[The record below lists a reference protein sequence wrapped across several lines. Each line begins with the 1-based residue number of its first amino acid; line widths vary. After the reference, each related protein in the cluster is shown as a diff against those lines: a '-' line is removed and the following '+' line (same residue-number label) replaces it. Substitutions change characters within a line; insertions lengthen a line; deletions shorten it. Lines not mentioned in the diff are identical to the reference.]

1 MKLASSTFATTV
13 LKAAIAVPFTTFTIT
28 YILFYT
34 VADEARHRRDP
45 AHVSFIVYWRSL
57 NFITHA
63 RVTA

>member
-45 AHVSFIVYWRSL
+45 EHVLLYWRSL